1 MLEIRIRPYQKKD
14 FNRLCEIHD
23 PARKNELTLANL
35 SEAFIP
41 FVVASER
48 EELFAYH
55 VYVAE
60 QNEKVIGFVA
70 FSDDEIAWLYVD
82 VAYIR
87 KGIGKKLIE
96 FALQNVNEDACIEV
110 LKGNISAINLYS
122 QFGFHIS
129 ETLSGKM
136 PGNEAFT
143 ITVHRM
149 CR

>member
-1 MLEIRIRPYQKKD
+1 MEIKIRRYQKKD

-23 PARKNELTLANL
+23 PARKNELASAGL

-41 FVVASER
+41 FAVASER

-60 QNEKVIGFVA
+60 KNGKAVGFVA
-70 FSDDEIAWLYVD
+70 FSEDEIAWLYVD
-82 VAYIR
+82 VAYAR

-96 FALQNVNEDACIEV
+96 FALENIDEDVCIEV
-110 LKGNISAINLYS
+110 LQGNTPAINLYS
-122 QFGFHIS
+122 QFGFRIS

-136 PGNEAFT
+136 PGNEEFT
-143 ITVHRM
+143 VTVHRM